1 MEVAEQAEYSEE
13 KINSFNE
20 AAKPLIKW
28 ICENC
33 NPHVTALVDPT
44 SAILMSSDICY
55 NTEEFL
61 KD

>member
-1 MEVAEQAEYSEE
+1 MEAEYSEE

-28 ICENC
+28 LCENC
-33 NPHVTALVDPT
+33 DPHASVVVDPT
-44 SAILMSSDICY
+44 SAVLMASEICF
-55 NTEEFL
+55 NTEDYL